1 MKKILIFT
9 ILIISTI
16 AAAQPVHR
24 QHGEGCTKNQG
35 HVMIGADSILRGDT
49 EHFLDSL
56 LINGHM
62 YEHRVIVDFDTI
74 YYTCLRCDSA
84 VYFFQ
89 DTAFINLEEIIT
101 YITPDAVN
109 WVNLNDNPPGT
120 GTEDSE
126 TITGINTG
134 ILLYVI
140 IEEYADGVLAYKI
153 NSGSYIEIKG
163 TAFIPIENND
173 VLHFKL
179 TANNAFN
186 AVTVRVYNYTDN
198 NTELDSF
205 TIKSEAE

>member
-1 MKKILIFT
+1 MKKLLIFT

-24 QHGEGCTKNQG
+24 QHGEGCTQDQG
-35 HVMIGADSILRGDT
+35 HVMTGVDSTYYGET
-49 EHFLDSL
+49 NYSLDSL
-56 LINGHM
+56 LINGYK
-62 YEHRVIVDFDTI
+62 YEHKVIVNTDTV

-89 DTAFINLEEIIT
+89 DTVFINLEEIIT

-109 WVNLNDNPPGT
+109 WANINDNPPGT

-140 IEEYADGVLAYKI
+140 IEEFADGVLAYKI

-179 TANNAFN
+179 TATDAFN
-186 AVTVRVYNYTDN
+186 AVTVKVYNYTDN